1 MLTVLSSADRLMGQ
15 ASRVAVLMLLAAG
28 AIAGALSGGG
38 LLWLH
43 WVCKPLA
50 TLWLLLWVGQMPLS
64 AAPARCY
71 RRWIFCGLC
80 LSLLGDILLMLPQGL
95 FVPGL
100 LAFLLAHVCYIIAFA
115 PGAAGWR
122 LLPLALLIAVIA
134 GANLAGL
141 WPHLPDALRLPVSAY
156 VQVIAL
162 MAVLALARACGPGQ
176 PRAARLAAAGALL
189 FLLSDSWLAWDR
201 FAGPLPAA
209 IAGVLA
215 SYWAAQ
221 YLIAAS
227 CVDAGVSAPG
237 RQ

>member
-1 MLTVLSSADRLMGQ
+1 MLTALSSADRLMGQ

-156 VQVIAL
+156 VLVIAL
-162 MAVLALARACGPGQ
+162 WRCWHWPGP
-176 PRAARLAAAGALL
+176 
-189 FLLSDSWLAWDR
+189 
-201 FAGPLPAA
+201 AGPASPARPGWPRSARCSSSSVTAGWPGTVSPARCRRPLP
-209 IAGVLA
+209 VC
-215 SYWAAQ
+215 WP
-221 YLIAAS
+221 
-227 CVDAGVSAPG
+227 VTG
-237 RQ
+237 RRST